1 MEKEIK
7 KEVRNKRFGGSLTKT
22 EFKMLTSMAK
32 ELRISKTELIV
43 KAVQLYKESMLN
55 EKMP

>member
-7 KEVRNKRFGGSLTKT
+7 NEVRNKRFGGSVTKT
-22 EFKMLTSMAK
+22 EFKILTSMAK

-43 KAVQLYKESMLN
+43 KAVKYYKEAMIN
-55 EKMP
+55 GKMP